1 MNTILVTFILIFCR
15 ISSFMVTAPGF
26 SFKQTPSL
34 LKIFIS
40 ISLTISVY
48 SIIPEK
54 IVIENIYIFIF
65 FVIKEVLVGIALG
78 FVVQLIFSTVEM
90 AGQIIDFQVG
100 FSMGSVYDQTI
111 GIQGSNYGRL
121 YYWLALTLFF
131 VTDMHHIVIQNLLN
145 SFEIVPLTQS
155 SLGGNTVEGMV
166 KLFSKVFEM
175 SIMLASPV
183 VLVAFVTDCVLGIV
197 SRSVPQI
204 NVLMLGMPMKIL
216 ISFFF
221 LLLFLPNLLQ
231 LIVHIFPEMN
241 RYMSEFVQSLAR

>member
-1 MNTILVTFILIFCR
+1 MNTILFTFILIFCR

-34 LKIFIS
+34 LKILISFSLS
-40 ISLTISVY
+40 ISVFSVLPETIST
-48 SIIPEK
+48 
-54 IVIENIYIFIF
+54 NNLYIGIF
-65 FVIKEVLVGIALG
+65 YIIKELLVGIALG
-78 FVVQLIFSTVEM
+78 FVVQLIFSAIEM

-131 VTDMHHIVIQNLLN
+131 VTDMHHIVIENLLA
-145 SFEIVPLTQS
+145 SFDIVPLTEAS
-155 SLGGNTVEGMV
+155 MKWNTVEGMV
-166 KLFSKVFEM
+166 KLFAKVFEM
-175 SIMLASPV
+175 SIMLAAPV

-221 LLLFLPNLLQ
+221 VLLFLPNLVQ
-231 LIVHIFPEMN
+231 LIIHIFPDMN
-241 RYMSEFVQSLAR
+241 KYMSEFLQSLGR